1 VDNVVASVI
10 SSSIVNHPDS
20 VGVAFLDLVASI
32 PLVGDAFIII
42 PYIRRPDGSGS
53 GGADADGGASVMFW
67 IDHCCYV
74 EFVEMGEM

>member
-1 VDNVVASVI
+1 VKNLVASVVAW
-10 SSSIVNHPDS
+10 SIVNHPDS
-20 VGVAFLDLVASI
+20 VGVAFLNLVALI
-32 PLVGDAFIII
+32 PLVGDAFIFV

-53 GGADADGGASVMFW
+53 RGADGSASGMFW